1 MEEICVCLKIPVF
14 LLFPSQLINKI
25 MFNFLSIL
33 DLFSCVDYL
42 IVMRIF
48 VPAAK
53 CIYVCVSFQCIE
65 LYNLLLLC
73 SLILVLFIFLLVA
86 LDSIC
91 ALSHIKEISYR
102 KTWLKLV
109 RRVIMIRRE
118 MKFIMPS
125 LVW

>member
-14 LLFPSQLINKI
+14 LLFSSQLINKI

-48 VPAAK
+48 VPTAK

-65 LYNLLLLC
+65 LYNLLILC
-73 SLILVLFIFLLVA
+73 SLILILSIFLLVA
-86 LDSIC
+86 LDNIC

-102 KTWLKLV
+102 KAWLKLV
-109 RRVIMIRRE
+109 KRVMIRRE

-125 LVW
+125 LVL